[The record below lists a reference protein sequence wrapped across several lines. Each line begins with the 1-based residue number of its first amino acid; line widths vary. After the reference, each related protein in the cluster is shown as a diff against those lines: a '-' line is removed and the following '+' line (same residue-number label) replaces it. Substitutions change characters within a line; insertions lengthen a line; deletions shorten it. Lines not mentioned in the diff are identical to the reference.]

1 MAIHPPLNTGQ
12 VDEARVAVEHA
23 ILFTRAARL
32 GKIGLA
38 ANARPHPDSGKA
50 GPQRGGFGM
59 LFAGRMRFETYIA
72 DCQRFCRSAPSIGSL
87 NYIGV
92 LHFINRSD
100 AEQTHACTC

>member
-1 MAIHPPLNTGQ
+1 LSTGQ
-12 VDEARVAVEHA
+12 VDEARVAAEQA
-23 ILFTRAARL
+23 TLITKAARL
-32 GKIGLA
+32 GKNGLA

-59 LFAGRMRFETYIA
+59 LFAGRMRFKTYMA
-72 DCQRFCRSAPSIGSL
+72 DCQCFCRSALSIGSL

-100 AEQTHACTC
+100 AERTHACTC